1 LQAGLF
7 VSKFKPSACSETGSL
22 HDLAAGRRIMGHA
35 KGATFSAFTAKPA
48 LAMGV
53 RLQLSVM
60 MFLQYAIWG
69 SWFVIMGNYLASLD
83 PVRFDKSVIGGIYGT
98 MALGTI
104 FAPLIVGQ
112 IADRFFA
119 SEKLMAILHLAG
131 AGLLY
136 WMGQIHEP
144 TTFYVVALLYALVYS
159 PTLALS
165 NAIAFAHVPDG
176 NRDFAGLRV
185 LGTVGWIAANW
196 IVGLLLKIEAVS
208 DSAPMPN
215 TPFLL
220 GAGFSLALGFF
231 SFALPHTPPPGKA
244 GDAIPFLKA
253 IGLLKDF
260 SFAVFF
266 GVSFVITIV
275 LAFYYGFT
283 GLYLENG
290 VNLASDNVTLVMS
303 IGQFAELLLLPF
315 LPWFLYRFG
324 MKWVLAIGML
334 SWGIRYFLFSIYAR
348 ADLIALYPLVLLGIA
363 LHGVCFDFFF
373 AAGFIHVDNKAPA
386 DIRGSGQAL
395 FTFLTYGVGMWIG
408 NMISGKLADYLTNST
423 TQAVD
428 WTTFWLVPALGVLI
442 CFTVFVLFFRADSK
456 PLAA

>member
-1 LQAGLF
+1 
-7 VSKFKPSACSETGSL
+7 
-22 HDLAAGRRIMGHA
+22 MGHA
-35 KGATFSAFTAKPA
+35 NAATFAAKPA

-53 RLQLSVM
+53 RLKLSVM
-60 MFLQYAIWG
+60 MFLQFAVWG
-69 SWFVIMGNYLASLD
+69 SWFVIMGNYLANLD
-83 PVRFDKSVIGGIYGT
+83 PQQFTKSVIGSIYGT

-136 WMGQIHEP
+136 WMGQIHDP
-144 TTFYVVALLYALVYS
+144 TAFYVVALVYALVYS

-165 NAIAFAHVPDG
+165 NSIAFAHVPDG

-196 IVGLLLKIEAVS
+196 IVGLLLKIKSES
-208 DSAPMPN
+208 DIPVLPN
-215 TPFLL
+215 VPFLL
-220 GAGFSLALGFF
+220 GAGFSVALGFF
-231 SFALPHTPPPGKA
+231 SLTLPHTPPPGKA
-244 GDAIPFLKA
+244 GDALPFLKA
-253 IGLLKDF
+253 LGLLKEF

-283 GLYLENG
+283 GLYLEKG
-290 VNLASDNVTLVMS
+290 VRLESDDVALVMT

-315 LPWFLYRFG
+315 LPWFLNRWG

-334 SWGIRYFLFSIYAR
+334 SWGIRYLLFSIYAR
-348 ADLIALYPLVLLGIA
+348 ADLVALYPLVVLGIA

-408 NMISGKLADYLTNST
+408 NMVSGQLADRLTNPMT
-423 TQAVD
+423 NEVD
-428 WTTFWLVPALGVLI
+428 WTTFWLLPAVGVLV
-442 CFTVFVLFFRADSK
+442 CFAIFVVFFRTDGANSK